1 MKVSREQATGN
12 RDRIL
17 DLAGR
22 FSNQRAQAGARLLE
36 RPPAK
41 NPAR

>member
-22 FSNQRAQAGARLLE
+22 FSTSAEAGARLLE